1 MKTFEISSL
10 PALQDLAKFIVE
22 TYSEERCFLFFGEM
36 GTGKTTLIKYICAEL
51 GIEEHTSS
59 PTYSI
64 VNEYVS
70 GEKRVFHFDLYR
82 LKNQEELLDIG
93 FEEYVYSDA
102 FLFIEW
108 PELSLDFI
116 DEFIAIKIKKLEE
129 QVRSFEILK
138 EKNN

>member
-36 GTGKTTLIKYICAEL
+36 GTGKTTLIKYICSEL